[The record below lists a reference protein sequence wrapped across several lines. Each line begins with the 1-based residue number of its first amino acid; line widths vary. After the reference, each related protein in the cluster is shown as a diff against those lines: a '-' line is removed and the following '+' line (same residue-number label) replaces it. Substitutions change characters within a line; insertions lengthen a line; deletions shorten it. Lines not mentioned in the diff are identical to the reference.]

1 MVGDARRATLAISNF
16 LRQHDLV
23 QVQWVTLSSGKPG
36 TPQRDGLRHRES
48 YRSVQDPNQSGLPFV
63 VDGLLVIVGGGA
75 VDVPLLKRLSAQ
87 GARLVGADSGGDA
100 IMEAGLVPDAI
111 IGDLDSISDP
121 EGWPEA
127 TRVFHIG
134 EQITTDFEKSLYSTR
149 APVTVALGM
158 TGRRFD
164 HTLSAIS
171 AATRFAR
178 ERRIILSDEHD
189 VALAMSGPFA
199 FRLPKGERVSIYP
212 LAPIDFVHSEGLLYP
227 LDGLHLEQGGLIGT
241 SNESLTESI
250 EIEPAD
256 DTPWLLIVEKSHLP
270 ALLSALRR

>member
-1 MVGDARRATLAISNF
+1 M
-16 LRQHDLV
+16 
-23 QVQWVTLSSGKPG
+23 
-36 TPQRDGLRHRES
+36 
-48 YRSVQDPNQSGLPFV
+48 QDPSENGLPLV
-63 VDGLLVIVGGGA
+63 YDGILVIVGGGA
-75 VDVPLLKRLSAQ
+75 VDVPLLQRLSAE

-127 TRVFHIG
+127 TRVFHIA
-134 EQITTDFEKSLYSTR
+134 EQITTDFEKCLYSTR

-178 ERRIILSDEHD
+178 ERRIILSDEND
-189 VALAMSGPFA
+189 VALAMSGDFS
-199 FRLPKGERVSIYP
+199 FRIPVGERVSIYP
-212 LAPIDFVHSEGLLYP
+212 LTPIDFVRSEGLRYP

-241 SNESLTESI
+241 SNEALTETI
-250 EIEPAD
+250 KIEPAD

>member
-1 MVGDARRATLAISNF
+1 M
-16 LRQHDLV
+16 
-23 QVQWVTLSSGKPG
+23 
-36 TPQRDGLRHRES
+36 
-48 YRSVQDPNQSGLPFV
+48 QDRTETGLPLVF
-63 VDGLLVIVGGGA
+63 DGLLVIVGGGA
-75 VDVPLLKRLSAQ
+75 VDVPLLQRLAAE

-100 IMEAGLVPDAI
+100 IMAAGLVPDAI

-127 TRVFHIG
+127 TRVVRIA
-134 EQITTDFEKSLYSTR
+134 EQITTDFEKCLYSTQ
-149 APVTVALGM
+149 APVTIALGM

-189 VALAMSGPFA
+189 VALAVSGAFA
-199 FRLPKGERVSIYP
+199 FRLPRGERVSVYP
-212 LAPIDFVHSEGLLYP
+212 LAPIDFVRSEGLLYP

-241 SNESLTESI
+241 SNQALTESI
-250 EIEPAD
+250 GIEPED

-270 ALLSALRR
+270 ALLEALRRQA

>member
-1 MVGDARRATLAISNF
+1 M
-16 LRQHDLV
+16 
-23 QVQWVTLSSGKPG
+23 
-36 TPQRDGLRHRES
+36 
-48 YRSVQDPNQSGLPFV
+48 QDPSENGLPLV
-63 VDGLLVIVGGGA
+63 YDGILVIVGGGA
-75 VDVPLLKRLSAQ
+75 VDVPLLQRLSAE

-127 TRVFHIG
+127 TRVFHIA
-134 EQITTDFEKSLYSTR
+134 EQITTDFEKCLYSTR

-171 AATRFAR
+171 AASRFAR

-189 VALAMSGPFA
+189 VALAMSGDFS
-199 FRLPKGERVSIYP
+199 FRIPVGERVSIYP
-212 LAPIDFVHSEGLLYP
+212 LTPIDFVGSEGLRYP

-241 SNESLTESI
+241 SNEALTETI
-250 EIEPAD
+250 KIEPAD